1 MIALYEKILC
11 SLETGKSGVLVTV
24 TEKDGFGPGKIG
36 SKMFVTSSMEKTGSI
51 GGGPLEMLVLKDCKE
66 ILENK
71 LCTTKVYT
79 LDSEKD
85 RLDSQTVDMLCGGT
99 VKLFFEYIGPK
110 AEIFLFGSGTVG
122 REILLSLSRL
132 DYFVCV
138 FEERTDAEVP
148 EVKFSSKI
156 IKDYIAAIKEYKFPK
171 RGIYIICT
179 YSHEKD
185 YEVLRE
191 LLMKKT
197 DAFYIGMLASEKKAG
212 MIVSKI
218 KNENPD
224 VDLSVLY
231 SPIGLDIGG
240 QTPSEIA
247 ISVAAQI
254 QAVMYGKQSP
264 GLSRKWSS

>member
-11 SLETGKSGVLVTV
+11 SLENGKSGVLVTV

-71 LCTTKVYT
+71 LCTAKVYT

-132 DYFVCV
+132 DYSVCV
-138 FEERTDAEVP
+138 FEERTDVEVP

>member
-1 MIALYEKILC
+1 MTDIYEKII
-11 SLETGKSGVLVTV
+11 SSIENGKSGVLITV

-36 SKMFVTSSMEKTGSI
+36 SKMFVASSMQRTGSI

-66 ILENK
+66 VLENK
-71 LCTTKVYT
+71 QCAAKTYT
-79 LDSEKD
+79 LDSEKE

-110 AEIFLFGSGTVG
+110 AEIFLFGIGNVG
-122 REILLSLSRL
+122 REILVSLSRL
-132 DYFVCV
+132 DYSVCV
-138 FEERTDAEVP
+138 FEERSDVQVP
-148 EVKFSSKI
+148 EVKLSCKI

-218 KNENPD
+218 KKENPD

-247 ISVAAQI
+247 VSVTAQI
-254 QAVMYGKQSP
+254 QAAMYGKQAP